1 VSASARL
8 SERDASEAARS
19 GPLRRVGLGVAYD
32 GGDFHGFAD
41 QPGQRTVAGVLTEA
55 LAPFHPAERLVCA
68 GRTDAGVHATA
79 QVVHVDLDAEALG
92 RIDPGSASSDTAEL
106 PSLMRALNSRLGPE
120 CTIFHAR
127 TVPENFDARR
137 SALARRYRYV
147 IAIGPKNPLERG
159 RVWSVERSLDVA
171 AMQLAANAVVGEH
184 DFAAFCRRPADRP
197 DASLTRRVADCVV
210 EVTDVR
216 HVSIEIEAN
225 AFCHQMVRSI
235 VGMLGAIGLGRF
247 RPSDLGSQLA
257 SQSRDGAPTIAPS
270 CGLTLIAVR
279 YLPTHGGTW
288 ALGESTELVEPFAPA
303 SNLL

>member
-1 VSASARL
+1 VPASARL
-8 SERDASEAARS
+8 SEQDLPEAARP

-41 QPGQRTVAGVLTEA
+41 QPGQRTVAGALAEA
-55 LAPFHPAERLVCA
+55 LTPFRPADRLVCA

-79 QVVHVDLDAEALG
+79 QVVHVDLDADALG
-92 RIDPGSASSDTAEL
+92 RIDPESTRGDAVAL
-106 PSLMRALNSRLGPE
+106 PGLMRALNGRLGAE
-120 CTIFHAR
+120 CAVFRAR
-127 TVPENFDARR
+127 TMPEDFDARR

-147 IAIGPKNPLERG
+147 IATGPKNPLERG
-159 RVWSVERSLDVA
+159 RVWSLEESLDVPV
-171 AMQLAANAVVGEH
+171 MRLAADMVLGEH

-197 DASLTRRVADCVV
+197 DASLTRLVSACTV
-210 EVTDVR
+210 EATDAH

-235 VGMLGAIGLGRF
+235 VGMLGAIGLGRL
-247 RPSDLGSQLA
+247 RASDLLTQLRSRA
-257 SQSRDGAPTIAPS
+257 RDGAPTIAPS

-279 YLPTHGGTW
+279 YPPAHGGTW
-288 ALGESTELVEPFAPA
+288 ALADPSDQVERFAPA